1 MLLKKNSRSNDG
13 HGRSFP
19 MIFYFFVVR
28 QMIYAFACL
37 LKKGV
42 FENPLF
48 FRGAGA
54 RGGSITGDLGFA
66 RRNPVG

>member
-1 MLLKKNSRSNDG
+1 
-13 HGRSFP
+13 
-19 MIFYFFVVR
+19 MIN
-28 QMIYAFACL
+28 AFACL

-42 FENPLF
+42 FEKPLF

-66 RRNPVG
+66 RRNMNQRYARYSCISVLQHAVETKDTVTICGKI